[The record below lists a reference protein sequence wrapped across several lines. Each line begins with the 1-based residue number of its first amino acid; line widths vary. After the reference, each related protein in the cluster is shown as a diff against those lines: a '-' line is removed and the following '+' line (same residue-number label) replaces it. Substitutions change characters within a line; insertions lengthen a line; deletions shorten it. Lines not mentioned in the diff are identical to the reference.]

1 MAMAQREH
9 GETIVAG
16 PGHDG
21 GFTVTWALAVLRRHA
36 RLATVVFS
44 VVLAGAATS
53 AMSLPDIYRSTAT
66 VLVEHPG
73 TTEGVGKSLI
83 AGELET
89 RLQTIGQEVLSQA
102 RLTALMDRFDLY
114 PELRAHGAHAA
125 AVERLRRDIQVK
137 LTKAEPGAGRPTTV
151 AFSIMFRWRHPET
164 VARVANA
171 LAAFY
176 VEENGKIRERQASA
190 ARLTRLTQEL
200 AQMQEVYTSQYP
212 DVIRLKA
219 EIAALERLPRA
230 TAAVGEEFRILDPAS
245 PARSP
250 AAPKRFG
257 FVLLGIGLG
266 LGAAV
271 AAVLLADQFDGSFHT
286 LEELRAFT
294 NVPVLASIPRIGVA
308 RPNRQ
313 PRWLTAAPIAVGLVL
328 VVLVSYHLASGNDQ
342 LAFLF
347 SRTTP

>member
-1 MAMAQREH
+1 MALAQREH

-44 VVLAGAATS
+44 VVLAGAATF
-53 AMSLPDIYRSTAT
+53 AMSLPDVYRSTAT

-212 DVIRLKA
+212 DVIRLSACPGRPLRWGKNSA
-219 EIAALERLPRA
+219 SWIPQAPLGARPRRSA
-230 TAAVGEEFRILDPAS
+230 SDSSCSGSVSASARRWRRCSSPISSTDRSTRSRSSGRSRTCPSWRAFPASAS
-245 PARSP
+245 PART
-250 AAPKRFG
+250 
-257 FVLLGIGLG
+257 
-266 LGAAV
+266 
-271 AAVLLADQFDGSFHT
+271 GS
-286 LEELRAFT
+286 RA
-294 NVPVLASIPRIGVA
+294 G
-308 RPNRQ
+308 
-313 PRWLTAAPIAVGLVL
+313 
-328 VVLVSYHLASGNDQ
+328 
-342 LAFLF
+342 
-347 SRTTP
+347 

>member
-21 GFTVTWALAVLRRHA
+21 GFTVTWALAVLRRHT

-125 AVERLRRDIQVK
+125 AV
-137 LTKAEPGAGRPTTV
+137 
-151 AFSIMFRWRHPET
+151 
-164 VARVANA
+164 
-171 LAAFY
+171 
-176 VEENGKIRERQASA
+176 
-190 ARLTRLTQEL
+190 
-200 AQMQEVYTSQYP
+200 
-212 DVIRLKA
+212 
-219 EIAALERLPRA
+219 ERLPRA

>member
-219 EIAALERLPRA
+219 EIAALRKPRSEPGRA
-230 TAAVGEEFRILDPAS
+230 EALRIR
-245 PARSP
+245 PARDRSRPRRGGGGGAPRRSVRRIVPHARGAPGVHERARPGEHSPHRRRPPEP
-250 AAPKRFG
+250 AAALADCGADRSRPGAGGAR
-257 FVLLGIGLG
+257 LLPSRERQRPAGLS
-266 LGAAV
+266 
-271 AAVLLADQFDGSFHT
+271 LLANHAVSGRQ
-286 LEELRAFT
+286 
-294 NVPVLASIPRIGVA
+294 IPRSA
-308 RPNRQ
+308 RN
-313 PRWLTAAPIAVGLVL
+313 
-328 VVLVSYHLASGNDQ
+328 LA
-342 LAFLF
+342 
-347 SRTTP
+347 

>member
-151 AFSIMFRWRHPET
+151 AFSIVFRWRHPET

-171 LAAFY
+171 LASFY
-176 VEENGKIRERQASA
+176 VEENAKILERQASS
-190 ARLTRLTQEL
+190 ARLPRLTQEL

-212 DVIRLKA
+212 DVVRLKA
-219 EIAALERLPRA
+219 EIAALKRLPRA
-230 TAAVGEEFRILDPAS
+230 SLGEEFRVLDPAI
-245 PARSP
+245 PPRSP
-250 AAPKRFG
+250 VAPERVRFI
-257 FVLLGIGLG
+257 LLGIGLG
-266 LGAAV
+266 LGAA
-271 AAVLLADQFDGSFHT
+271 AAALVLAGKFDGSFRT
-286 LEELRAFT
+286 LEEHRTGRLD
-294 NVPVLASIPRIGVA
+294 
-308 RPNRQ
+308 RP
-313 PRWLTAAPIAVGLVL
+313 PLWLTAAPIALGLVL
-328 VVLVSYHLASGNDQ
+328 VVFVSYHLASGNDQ
-342 LAFLF
+342 LAFLL
-347 SRTTP
+347 SLSAP

>member
-21 GFTVTWALAVLRRHA
+21 GFTVTWALAVLRRHT

-171 LAAFY
+171 LASFY
-176 VEENGKIRERQASA
+176 VEENAKILERQASS
-190 ARLTRLTQEL
+190 ARLPRLTQEL

-219 EIAALERLPRA
+219 EIAGLKRLPRA
-230 TAAVGEEFRILDPAS
+230 SLGEEFRVLDPAIL
-245 PARSP
+245 ARSP
-250 AAPKRFG
+250 VAPERVRFI
-257 FVLLGIGLG
+257 LLGIGLG
-266 LGAAV
+266 LGAAA
-271 AAVLLADQFDGSFHT
+271 AAVVLAGQLDGSFHT
-286 LEELRAFT
+286 LEELRT
-294 NVPVLASIPRIGVA
+294 GRWDRASL
-308 RPNRQ
+308 
-313 PRWLTAAPIAVGLVL
+313 WLTAAPIALGLVL
-328 VVLVSYHLASGNDQ
+328 VVYVSYHLASGNDQ
-342 LAFLF
+342 VAFLL
-347 SRTTP
+347 SRSTP